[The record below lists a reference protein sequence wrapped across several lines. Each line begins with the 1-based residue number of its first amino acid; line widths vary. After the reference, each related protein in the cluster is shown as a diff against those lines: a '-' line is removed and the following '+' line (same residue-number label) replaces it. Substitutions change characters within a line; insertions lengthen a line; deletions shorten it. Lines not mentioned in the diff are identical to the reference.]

1 MRERKFSTTSN
12 IQHARFL
19 RGVCSF
25 AVVALSTLCAPA
37 GVQAGNTLLETGSVS
52 ADSVPAQLP
61 ASATAKANI
70 PSEQDLRKLRSAVE
84 DAPNDAK
91 THYAYGH
98 ALRAAGKQAQAVV
111 EYLDAT
117 QLDPAY
123 YVSYH
128 ELSLSKARPE
138 QLDEAIER
146 LRQLQTHHPTEL
158 LLCISLSELL
168 EKRDELYPAA
178 KVLSD
183 LLYTNTIPE
192 KYVNRVKARIHFLIN
207 KNKDEQTARSVQSD
221 EPEGEGAP
229 LPLPESSL
237 RRSLSANQLKDAK
250 VMQNFGHAPLLP

>member
-1 MRERKFSTTSN
+1 MES
-12 IQHARFL
+12 
-19 RGVCSF
+19 
-25 AVVALSTLCAPA
+25 
-37 GVQAGNTLLETGSVS
+37 GSVS
-52 ADSVPAQLP
+52 ADSAPSQPPAQPP
-61 ASATAKANI
+61 ASAPARANV
-70 PSEQDLRKLRSAVE
+70 PNEQELRKLRSAME

-91 THYAYGH
+91 VHYAYGH

-146 LRQLQTHHPTEL
+146 LRQLHTHHPTEL

-192 KYVNRVKARIHFLIN
+192 KFVNRVKARIHFLIN
-207 KNKDEQTARSVQSD
+207 KNKDEQTARSVRSD

-237 RRSLSANQLKDAK
+237 RRSLSASQLKDAK